1 MASRAS
7 RDLGVLSMISEC
19 ASGLLLVVVAPRVSP
34 PSNGSPSSSQLG
46 NTFAAYAYMSPNCAS
61 SGSIHAIAHSA
72 LDAGPKGC
80 VVFFFTV
87 STCSMAMRA
96 GMVGSSSIGAS
107 KKRSRI
113 ALHHSPPS
121 LGAVWM
127 GLAYAHSRAVVSSPS
142 DVVLLDLF
150 G

>member
-72 LDAGPKGC
+72 LDAGPKG
-80 VVFFFTV
+80 
-87 STCSMAMRA
+87 
-96 GMVGSSSIGAS
+96 IGAS